1 MKLVPKNKHAI
12 IRICKLVLSIDTE
25 VTENDVTKVKD
36 IFQNHLDS
44 GMSPNDIKKHYSVE
58 YSDFGMFLKKCLNL
72 NLLNFKD
79 AANNFYKKSG
89 RSVTDDKTVYYKNCS
104 FSFDPYSMPNIPGYE
119 KLLEL
124 GIYHPLRN
132 PNGVCRDHI
141 VSIAYGWRNNISPE
155 LISHPCNCQFLTN
168 AENITKNDRSLLTV
182 DELRVRIENMSILPV
197 GNESIHLPKTEEH
210 KAKIGASNSKY
221 MRVTNGAHN
230 LRILKTVP
238 IPNGYRK
245 GFTRKNKMVGVE
257 GLEPPILSEEHFECS
272 A

>member
-12 IRICKLVLSIDTE
+12 IRITKLVLAIDTE
-25 VTENDVTKVKD
+25 ITEDDVSQVKM

-44 GMSPNDIKKHYSVE
+44 GMSPNDIKKQYSIE

-72 NLLNFKD
+72 TLLNTKD
-79 AANNFYKKSG
+79 AVNNFYKKAG
-89 RSVTDDKTVYYKNCS
+89 RSVTDEKAVYYKKCS
-104 FSFDPYSMPNIPGYE
+104 FSFDPYSMPDIPGYE
-119 KLLEL
+119 KLLAL
-124 GIYHPLRN
+124 GIYHPLHN
-132 PNGVCRDHI
+132 PTGVCRDHI
-141 VSIAYGWRNNISPE
+141 VSVAYGWRNNIPPE

-168 AENITKNDRSLLTV
+168 AENIAKNDKSFLTI
-182 DELRVRIENMSILPV
+182 DELRTRIENMSMSPIS
-197 GNESIHLPKTEEH
+197 NKAIHLTKTEEH

-221 MRVTNGAHN
+221 MRITNGSHN
-230 LRILKTVP
+230 LRILKTDP
-238 IPNGYRK
+238 IPNGYRR